1 MTRSNKIN
9 FPLQRFQN
17 HAKLLL
23 NLKNRSNRVIR
34 LLSFYTEQ
42 LEKFYTKQLKKFFT
56 NDRYKS
62 CPSYLHSPRDLS
74 AKGGSFFQL
83 LAV

>member
-34 LLSFYTEQ
+34 LSILHGTIGKILHETI
-42 LEKFYTKQLKKFFT
+42 EKVF
-56 NDRYKS
+56 
-62 CPSYLHSPRDLS
+62 HE
-74 AKGGSFFQL
+74 
-83 LAV
+83 